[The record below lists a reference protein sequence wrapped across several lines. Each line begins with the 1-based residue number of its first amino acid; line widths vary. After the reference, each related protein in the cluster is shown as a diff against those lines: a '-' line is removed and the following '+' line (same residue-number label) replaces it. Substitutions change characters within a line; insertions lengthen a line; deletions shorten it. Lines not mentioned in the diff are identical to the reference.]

1 LHEKIGRC
9 EIWLYYNT
17 AAEIPAL
24 QSKRKGLQ
32 QNEDRTSAT
41 TNHDNH
47 NNNIT
52 ITPEEQIKTNI
63 EYLNWLYAKSSERKN
78 QNKSLLGTRRAIELV
93 IREAGGENRLKE
105 LFLKEQDRKIIDEL
119 SKSNPKVAEAFMQDH
134 DAGLHALSEFIVNL
148 EKNV

>member
-1 LHEKIGRC
+1 MHEKIDRC
-9 EIWLYYNT
+9 EIWSYYNA
-17 AAEIPAL
+17 AAEIPAS

-32 QNEDRTSAT
+32 LDEDRTST
-41 TNHDNH
+41 LTNHNNH

-105 LFLKEQDRKIIDEL
+105 LFPERTRRE
-119 SKSNPKVAEAFMQDH
+119 N
-134 DAGLHALSEFIVNL
+134 NR
-148 EKNV
+148 